1 MVRLGLPRETAVL
14 VVEDE
19 TLILMDIVDCL
30 EDAGFEVI
38 EAANADQAIEVLES
52 RDDIR
57 VVFTDVDMPG
67 SMDGLKLAA
76 FVRERWPP
84 IKLIITSGHVAV
96 EERDLPA
103 GGRFFRKPYQGRS
116 IAQAITAMMHV

>member
-1 MVRLGLPRETAVL
+1 MKRQGLAHAATVL

-19 TLILMDIVDCL
+19 VLIRMDIVGCL
-30 EDAGFEVI
+30 EDAGFDVI
-38 EAANADQAIEVLES
+38 EAANADKAIEILEG
-52 RDDIR
+52 RDDVR

-84 IKLIITSGHVAV
+84 IKLIVTSGHVRV
-96 EERDLPA
+96 EAGDLPA
-103 GGRFFRKPYQGRS
+103 GGRFFKKPYQRAR
-116 IAQAITAMMHV
+116 IAQAVTEMLQG